1 MEQKK
6 TVLIVEDEKNIVD
19 IIRFNL
25 QRTGYNT
32 LEAYDGEAGLAM
44 AREKKPDLI
53 LLDVMMPKM
62 MGFDVCRALRAEGD
76 NVPVII
82 LTAREEEED
91 KILGLEIG
99 ADDYITKPFSMRE
112 LLARVKANIRRT
124 TMLSAP
130 AAEDNAMS
138 AGGGI
143 TINTDSFQVRKNGVP
158 IDLTQREY
166 ELLTFLASHPGKVFS
181 RVDLMEQVWNY
192 GYCRRRRAHGGRH
205 RPPPARKDRGQPR
218 RAGLHPHAPRRGL
231 LFLRAGVSCAHFS
244 GKGVSCYVPQPAY
257 EARDDH
263 AAARHL
269 ADGGGGRVFDDQ
281 RHELLY

>member
-1 MEQKK
+1 MDQKK

-25 QRTGYNT
+25 QREGYNT
-32 LEAYDGEAGLAM
+32 LEAYGGEAGLA
-44 AREKKPDLI
+44 AAEQNNPDLV

-62 MGFDVCRALRAEGD
+62 SGFEVCKALRKNGS

-124 TMLSAP
+124 AMLSP
-130 AAEDNAMS
+130 VQEESAMS

-143 TINTDSFQVRKNGVP
+143 TINTDSYQVYKNNTP

-166 ELLTFLASHPGKVFS
+166 ELLTFLASHPDKVFS

-192 GYCRRRRAHGGRH
+192 DYVGDDARTVDVTVRRLREKIEDD
-205 RPPPARKDRGQPR
+205 PASPTYI
-218 RAGLHPHAPRRGL
+218 LTRRGV
-231 LFLRAGVSCAHFS
+231 GYYFS
-244 GKGVSCYVPQPAY
+244 AQNA
-257 EARDDH
+257 
-263 AAARHL
+263 
-269 ADGGGGRVFDDQ
+269 
-281 RHELLY
+281 

>member
-1 MEQKK
+1 MYK
-6 TVLIVEDEKNIVD
+6 VLVCDDEKDIVSAISIYLTSD
-19 IIRFNL
+19 
-25 QRTGYNT
+25 GYEVIPARNG
-32 LEAYDGEAGLAM
+32 LEALDIVKHNDVHLVLMDIMMPQLDGIAATAKL
-44 AREKKPDLI
+44 REKSNVPII
-53 LLDVMMPKM
+53 LL
-62 MGFDVCRALRAEGD
+62 
-76 NVPVII
+76 
-82 LTAREEEED
+82 TAKSESSD
-91 KILGLEIG
+91 KALGLNIG

-192 GYCRRRRAHGGRH
+192 GYVGDDARTVDVTVRRLREKIEDN
-205 RPPPARKDRGQPR
+205 PA
-218 RAGLHPHAPRRGL
+218 APAYILTRRGV
-231 LFLRAGVSCAHFS
+231 GYYFS
-244 GKGVSCYVPQPAY
+244 AQA
-257 EARDDH
+257 
-263 AAARHL
+263 
-269 ADGGGGRVFDDQ
+269 
-281 RHELLY
+281 

>member
-1 MEQKK
+1 MGGSAGRRPARSLKK
-6 TVLIVEDEKNIVD
+6 
-19 IIRFNL
+19 
-25 QRTGYNT
+25 
-32 LEAYDGEAGLAM
+32 
-44 AREKKPDLI
+44 
-53 LLDVMMPKM
+53 
-62 MGFDVCRALRAEGD
+62 DVCRALREEGD

-124 TMLSAP
+124 AMLSAP
-130 AAEDNAMS
+130 AAEDSAMS

-192 GYCRRRRAHGGRH
+192 GYVGDDARTVDVTVRRLREKIEDN
-205 RPPPARKDRGQPR
+205 PASPVYI
-218 RAGLHPHAPRRGL
+218 LTRRGV
-231 LFLRAGVSCAHFS
+231 GYYFS
-244 GKGVSCYVPQPAY
+244 AQA
-257 EARDDH
+257 
-263 AAARHL
+263 
-269 ADGGGGRVFDDQ
+269 
-281 RHELLY
+281 

>member
-99 ADDYITKPFSMRE
+99 ADDYITKPFNILEVKARIKAIMRRTSARGQIAKPESILESGDMRVDCESRRVSISGREVNLTAKEFDLLE
-112 LLARVKANIRRT
+112 LLIRNSNKVYSREKLLNLVWGAD
-124 TMLSAP
+124 LSL
-130 AAEDNAMS
+130 
-138 AGGGI
+138 I
-143 TINTDSFQVRKNGVP
+143 HI
-158 IDLTQREY
+158 
-166 ELLTFLASHPGKVFS
+166 
-181 RVDLMEQVWNY
+181 
-192 GYCRRRRAHGGRH
+192 
-205 RPPPARKDRGQPR
+205 
-218 RAGLHPHAPRRGL
+218 
-231 LFLRAGVSCAHFS
+231 
-244 GKGVSCYVPQPAY
+244 
-257 EARDDH
+257 
-263 AAARHL
+263 
-269 ADGGGGRVFDDQ
+269 
-281 RHELLY
+281 

>member
-25 QRTGYNT
+25 QRTGYDT

-99 ADDYITKPFSMRE
+99 ADDYITKPYSFRE
-112 LLARVKANIRRT
+112 LLARVRAVLRRNQ
-124 TMLSAP
+124 MVAD
-130 AAEDNAMS
+130 AAESSDDDIPLICGDISMKI
-138 AGGGI
+138 G
-143 TINTDSFQVRKNGVP
+143 QHEVMVRGENVFFPLK
-158 IDLTQREY
+158 EF
-166 ELLTFLASHPGKVFS
+166 ELLEYLMQNKGRVMTRHQLIDRIWGSDYVGDTKTLDVHVKRVRSKIEEDPAHPKYLTTV
-181 RVDLMEQVWNY
+181 
-192 GYCRRRRAHGGRH
+192 
-205 RPPPARKDRGQPR
+205 
-218 RAGLHPHAPRRGL
+218 RGL
-231 LFLRAGVSCAHFS
+231 GY
-244 GKGVSCYVPQPAY
+244 KIDVPA
-257 EARDDH
+257 E
-263 AAARHL
+263 
-269 ADGGGGRVFDDQ
+269 
-281 RHELLY
+281 